1 MLYLVLE
8 VAIDEVGLANDRDCR
23 GERQEQESKGEH
35 LVDQTTWSPRQ
46 RMTPFEKAG
55 RAVGS
60 QNDIAFFWKPLSV
73 VGRVVGFGRRLSG
86 NSFEDPVDCNTTLP
100 VLKHCCGSFS
110 SWSSS

>member
-8 VAIDEVGLANDRDCR
+8 VAIDEVGLADDRDCR
-23 GERQEQESKGEH
+23 GEGQEQQSKGEH

-60 QNDIAFFWKPLSV
+60 HQKNDIAFFGNRYGWFGVLWAL
-73 VGRVVGFGRRLSG
+73 GGGFRETRLKTPSIAIQLYL
-86 NSFEDPVDCNTTLP
+86 F
-100 VLKHCCGSFS
+100 
-110 SWSSS
+110 